1 MNIEQNP
8 LKQVLTLEWGG
19 QMMASLFWT
28 TSVFVYGVES
38 TGDVLQLCAAL
49 AWVTANLAALRVL
62 NVENDRDTI
71 VESNLSKE
79 SAT

>member
-1 MNIEQNP
+1 MNKEKNP
-8 LKQVLTLEWGG
+8 LTQVLTLEWGG

-28 TSVFVYGVES
+28 TSVFVYGISS

-49 AWVTANLAALRVL
+49 AWVIANLAALKNSNAAHGEEV
-62 NVENDRDTI
+62 V
-71 VESNLSKE
+71 VESNLRKE

>member
-1 MNIEQNP
+1 MNKEITP
-8 LKQVLTLEWGG
+8 LKQVMTLEWGG

-28 TSVFVYGVES
+28 TSVFVYGIES

-49 AWVTANLAALRVL
+49 AWVTANLAALKVFSS
-62 NVENDRDTI
+62 EKDEETI
-71 VESNLSKE
+71 VESNLTKE